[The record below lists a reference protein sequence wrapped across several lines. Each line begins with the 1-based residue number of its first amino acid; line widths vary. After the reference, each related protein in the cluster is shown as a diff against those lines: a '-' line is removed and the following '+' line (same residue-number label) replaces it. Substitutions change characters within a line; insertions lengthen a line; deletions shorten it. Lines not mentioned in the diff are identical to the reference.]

1 MSVLC
6 GQLEKLNFQ
15 SYLKNINKEGI
26 TIITPNIANI
36 IANDVNIPNKTVGI
50 KLEKLKIEKPSAIV
64 IDVVKTAKPAEELV
78 SFIESIKLFS
88 LLNSL
93 KRYK

>member
-26 TIITPNIANI
+26 AIITPNIANI

-50 KLEKLKIEKPSAIV
+50 KLDKVKIENPNAIV
-64 IDVVKTAKPAEELV
+64 VEVVKTAKPADELV
-78 SFIESIKLFS
+78 SFIESINLLS
-88 LLNSL
+88 RLNSL

>member
-36 IANDVNIPNKTVGI
+36 IARDVNIPNKTVGI
-50 KLEKLKIEKPSAIV
+50 KLEKLNTENPKAIV
-64 IDVVKTAKPAEELV
+64 IEVVKTAKPADELV
-78 SFIESIKLFS
+78 SFIDSINLLS

>member
-1 MSVLC
+1 MFSITFLFFSC
-6 GQLEKLNFQ
+6 IYFN
-15 SYLKNINKEGI
+15 KNNREGI
-26 TIITPNIANI
+26 KIITPNIANI

>member
-36 IANDVNIPNKTVGI
+36 IANDVNMPNKTVGM
-50 KLEKLKIEKPSAIV
+50 KLEKDNTEKPNAIV
-64 IDVVKTAKPAEELV
+64 MEVVKTAKPAEEFV
-78 SFIESIKLFS
+78 NFIDSINSLS

>member
-36 IANDVNIPNKTVGI
+36 IANDVNMPNKTVGI
-50 KLEKLKIEKPSAIV
+50 KLEKLNIENPNAIV
-64 IDVVKTAKPAEELV
+64 IDVVKTAKPADEFV
-78 SFIESIKLFS
+78 SFIESINLFS